1 MQHNIMQD
9 KIGDSIGISHTDV
22 GANAPTFMR
31 ISGRLPLTSY
41 TCSSTSP
48 CAIPG
53 TELPSLKLVLL
64 KSAPVGT
71 NKTRF
76 HSPLCNFGRI

>member
-1 MQHNIMQD
+1 MQHNIMPD
-9 KIGDSIGISHTDV
+9 KIGNPIGISHTDV
-22 GANAPTFMR
+22 GAKAPTFMH
-31 ISGRLPLTSY
+31 ISGHLPPTSY

-64 KSAPVGT
+64 KSAPVGA
-71 NKTRF
+71 NNTRF
-76 HSPLCNFGRI
+76 HSPLCSFGRI